1 MRWDARGASRGR
13 LWFGVKEND
22 GVPVLRRRRG
32 VLGDRGK
39 AAVGPD
45 QEEHLGCGGQRIA
58 PGPGGSEMNH
68 PAGMIRARPDAP

>member
-1 MRWDARGASRGR
+1 MRGDVRGVSRGR
-13 LWFGVKEND
+13 PRFWVKENG

-39 AAVGPD
+39 LAVGPD
-45 QEEHLGCGGQRIA
+45 QEEHLGCSGQRIA